1 MFQPN
6 SFYCEAGKQGI
17 KNNSKENFLDTAQN
31 SPNKYNGNIKQPE
44 KKIDSL
50 TYRTNDD
57 ATLSIQIVGNIYRSY
72 TA

>member
-31 SPNKYNGNIKQPE
+31 SPNK
-44 KKIDSL
+44 
-50 TYRTNDD
+50 
-57 ATLSIQIVGNIYRSY
+57 
-72 TA
+72 